1 MARFMEIDI
10 LFEDPAWEDTAL
22 APLAQTA
29 CRAALMELGLAPDRF
44 AVSILACDDD
54 RIAAL
59 NAEFRGKPTPTNVLS
74 WPSEDR
80 APDLPGAMP
89 DLPDSDE
96 GGPPEE
102 LGDIALALGVLTREA
117 EAADK
122 PFDHHLTHLLVHG
135 LLHLLGFDHIN
146 DLDAALMEGLE
157 TRILAR
163 LGIADPY

>member
-1 MARFMEIDI
+1 MEIDI
-10 LFEDPAWEDTAL
+10 LFEDPAWDATAL

-29 CRAALMELGLAPDRF
+29 CHAALVELGLMPDHF

-54 RIAAL
+54 RIANL

-80 APDLPGAMP
+80 APELPGAMP
-89 DLPDSDE
+89 DLPEINEDD
-96 GGPPEE
+96 PPEE
-102 LGDIALALGVLTREA
+102 LGDIALAFGVLTREA
-117 EAADK
+117 AAADK

-146 DLDAALMEGLE
+146 DADAALMEGFE

-163 LGIADPY
+163 LGIPDPY